1 MCKMQNAEN
10 EYKESVQTYVSELQ
24 FRKQY
29 SSLRIM
35 HSVPLNHI
43 YSEYTIKAQQ
53 FELLRLSFFLYQCY
67 QATGFREM
75 GSVMHRAPPPPRT
88 NSAEWI
94 VTTHF
99 A

>member
-35 HSVPLNHI
+35 HFVPLNHI

-53 FELLRLSFFLYQCY
+53 FELLRLYFSFTR
-67 QATGFREM
+67 ATKQP
-75 GSVMHRAPPPPRT
+75 V
-88 NSAEWI
+88 SARWEASCI
-94 VTTHF
+94 ALLPLHVLTRQNGL
-99 A
+99 